1 MGLIDSFQI
10 TPQVTLGARRAPRP
24 PRSLISQPG
33 TQKAVLTWSGP
44 ADNRGVDG
52 WRVFVDDD
60 LQVFATIHDPA
71 TRKIEIPVTA
81 SGSRFAAVSS
91 FTRIGKTKFI
101 ESARIPIVVTSN
113 SDKFVV
119 TGTGGET
126 SGTSPA
132 SPPEYSEE
140 PEGGRGDRV
149 IL

>member
-1 MGLIDSFQI
+1 MPIDTFQV
-10 TPQVTLGARRAPRP
+10 TPQISLGARRAPRP
-24 PRSLISQPG
+24 PRSLISQAG

-44 ADNRGVDG
+44 EDNRGVDG

-71 TRKIEIPVTA
+71 TRKTEIPISA

-91 FTRIGKTKFI
+91 FTRISKTKFI
-101 ESARIPIVVTSN
+101 ESARIPIVLTAN
-113 SDKFVV
+113 TDKFVV

-126 SGTSPA
+126 SGVSPS
-132 SPPEYSEE
+132 SPPEYSSE
-140 PEGGRGDRV
+140 PEGGRGDRE